1 MAEEFEIIKA
11 NLLPVAG
18 TITDNDMI
26 LIIQGGRA
34 KRALPS
40 AMKGKQGDPGL
51 SAFLG
56 INDKYILWKQGAN
69 GLWNNLIEIEK
80 LRGPKGEKPIFR
92 KVNGTLQMKYE
103 GEPDSAFVNIFD
115 REELKMKFTDLTPAE
130 VDLLKLHFAD
140 LTEADKAELMKPA
153 TDAAAEVRQEMVR
166 ISQEVSQ
173 VITDTNTAKT
183 NAETATTNANTAAT
197 AANAA
202 AGLATDAADDANTAA
217 GIAVEAATL
226 AGSKAE
232 QASTAARNA
241 ITATEDAI
249 NATSGAVA
257 ATGLA
262 NAAATAANTA
272 KDNADIA
279 TGNANIA
286 TDRANAAAQ
295 AAENIVLGIRPDYNV
310 SDPTSGNYIAN
321 KPEIPTLAVVPGSD
335 TLSYVN
341 SSGTTINF
349 RIGDEVRVLENG
361 EYVFYKLYD
370 LADGVASWQESGSGT
385 ALPGNIYLQGANY
398 YNESVRIIK
407 GGNLNE

>member
-173 VITDTNTAKT
+173 VITDTNTAKQG
-183 NAETATTNANTAAT
+183 AIE
-197 AANAA
+197 A
-202 AGLATDAADDANTAA
+202 AGAALNVATHPTYIGDDNYVYEWDIENQQYVKTTIYAKGDTGAKGDKGEKGDTGEQGIQGIQGPQGLQGEQGLKGDPGEKGDKGDPGTGNVTALNASSLIAGKRYLMKTRQDGSAEGDFEEYIEPNNFPEAPKDGKQYARQDGAWSEIQSTGDGIIYPTFEINDDAHLIVNNITDP
-217 GIAVEAATL
+217 ATF
-226 AGSKAE
+226 
-232 QASTAARNA
+232 
-241 ITATEDAI
+241 DI
-249 NATSGAVA
+249 N
-257 ATGLA
+257 
-262 NAAATAANTA
+262 
-272 KDNADIA
+272 
-279 TGNANIA
+279 
-286 TDRANAAAQ
+286 
-295 AAENIVLGIRPDYNV
+295 
-310 SDPTSGNYIAN
+310 
-321 KPEIPTLAVVPGSD
+321 
-335 TLSYVN
+335 
-341 SSGTTINF
+341 
-349 RIGDEVRVLENG
+349 
-361 EYVFYKLYD
+361 
-370 LADGVASWQESGSGT
+370 ESGH
-385 ALPGNIYLQGANY
+385 LIFNPQIQ
-398 YNESVRIIK
+398 
-407 GGNLNE
+407 

>member
-1 MAEEFEIIKA
+1 MALTQQDLDQVYQYVLSKGMSIQGLTDGGTDLSRMYLAPVLEYNQAGTAA
-11 NLLPVAG
+11 NLVRLAVSLLKGDSGKSAYEEWKEQEG
-18 TITDNDMI
+18 NSGKT
-26 LIIQGGRA
+26 LAEFFVSLKGA
-34 KRALPS
+34 K
-40 AMKGKQGDPGL
+40 GDPFTYSDFTPEQL
-51 SAFLG
+51 D
-56 INDKYILWKQGAN
+56 N
-69 GLWNNLIEIEK
+69 
-80 LRGPKGEKPIFR
+80 
-92 KVNGTLQMKYE
+92 LQMT
-103 GEPDSAFVNIFD
+103 FD
-115 REELKMKFTDLTPAE
+115 KMTSEEIAGFWAAIPAD
-130 VDLLKLHFAD
+130 VLAQFQ
-140 LTEADKAELMKPA
+140 KPA
-153 TDAAAEVRQEMVR
+153 TAAAAEVREEMTR
-166 ISQEVSQ
+166 ISQEASQ

-232 QASTAARNA
+232 QVSTAARNA